1 MNPYFLE
8 QSPPHYQSQPNK
20 KELSKSDSPNARP
33 YENNFYHS
41 FYLKLCLLIFSKNK
55 KCRHIKV
62 LNTPE
67 NDDELKKCQLE
78 ESNLRP
84 SLYEGDALP
93 AELSWQKRWR

>member
-1 MNPYFLE
+1 MDPYFLE

-67 NDDELKKCQLE
+67 NDDELKKVPTRGVE
-78 ESNLRP
+78 PPTFSLRGRC
-84 SLYEGDALP
+84 ST
-93 AELSWQKRWR
+93 S

>member
-1 MNPYFLE
+1 MF
-8 QSPPHYQSQPNK
+8 NK
-20 KELSKSDSPNARP
+20 KQKR
-33 YENNFYHS
+33 
-41 FYLKLCLLIFSKNK
+41 
-55 KCRHIKV
+55 RHIKV

>member
-1 MNPYFLE
+1 MF
-8 QSPPHYQSQPNK
+8 NK
-20 KELSKSDSPNARP
+20 NQKR
-33 YENNFYHS
+33 
-41 FYLKLCLLIFSKNK
+41 
-55 KCRHIKV
+55 RHIKV

-67 NDDELKKCQLE
+67 NDGELKKCQLE